1 MDDASNVFLDEID
14 RIIARAEARMT
25 QPQSRAR
32 MCPADRSATLEPLR
46 VLRDNLATER
56 KGGGVLS
63 TKPA

>member
-1 MDDASNVFLDEID
+1 MDDTSNVFLDEID

-25 QPQSRAR
+25 QPHSRTR
-32 MCPADRSATLEPLR
+32 MCPADRATTLEPLR

-56 KGGGVLS
+56 KGGGLLS